1 MTASTSTWP
10 FALRRGRTHWTSSGA
25 GWPPNEAATPVRARR
40 VQRRC
45 RGPVRG
51 RWKLPHLPPLD
62 VRKKRELKE
71 TPMNHDTLEGQWTQ
85 LKGRAREQWGKL
97 TDDDLDQVRGKAE
110 QLAGKVQERYGVA
123 KDEASRQV
131 DTWLRD
137 LDKTPSSTGR

>member
-1 MTASTSTWP
+1 
-10 FALRRGRTHWTSSGA
+10 
-25 GWPPNEAATPVRARR
+25 
-40 VQRRC
+40 
-45 RGPVRG
+45 
-51 RWKLPHLPPLD
+51 LPPLD

-123 KDEASRQV
+123 KDEASVRW
-131 DTWLRD
+131 TPGCATSTR
-137 LDKTPSSTGR
+137 TPSSTGR